1 MVHVRPGQYPL
12 LGRYP
17 QGNPNIPNF
26 GPLKNYISKVVSRSV
41 TRQLELKITDRRQL
55 SKNVN
60 AMVEN
65 CFSDCLFS
73 RETFVSLMYTAILNR
88 LKLQSFKVDYT
99 RKIAKTQHIWPEASW
114 QKPPRP

>member
-1 MVHVRPGQYPL
+1 
-12 LGRYP
+12 
-17 QGNPNIPNF
+17 
-26 GPLKNYISKVVSRSV
+26 VVSRSV

-114 QKPPRP
+114 QKPPRAPDPRFLESSHCAILSPDMKCSDEPFSR